1 MSKFKAFNETL
12 VSILNRMFHSRE
24 IVVHGAHG
32 VRHIAVSARA
42 QMMAAAAVALL
53 FGWTMTATVTLVAKA
68 SGDDSVAIQLA
79 AKERQVAAM
88 KADVAAIKESAET
101 LAERLEKRQ
110 RFLTALLS
118 GTANPAKLAAL
129 MPEQAE
135 AADARFAEITS
146 PLAAL
151 DGKQLAFVNQ
161 ATTAAEARYKDTEA
175 LLRRLGLDSR
185 RFLRQT
191 SVAMGG
197 PYEPVGQSDADPAF
211 KALFV
216 SWTKVDQL
224 ERGLLSV
231 PARMPVNRFSFTSG
245 YGVRYDPFN
254 GGTAMHAGI
263 DMAGPVGEPIYAS
276 ADGVV
281 DQAGWASGYGN
292 MVELDHGKGIETRYG
307 HMSRLLVRAG
317 QKVKRGQ
324 KIGLMG
330 STGRSTGSH
339 LHYEVRIDGHSVNPL
354 PFLQSA
360 DMLAQVQDRATA
372 LGGPDGRAA
381 D

>member
-1 MSKFKAFNETL
+1 MNKYKAYSEAL
-12 VSILNRMFHSRE
+12 GSILNRIFHSRE

-42 QMMAAAAVALL
+42 QMMTAALVALL
-53 FGWTMTATVTLVAKA
+53 FGWTMTATVTLVADA
-68 SGDDSVAIQLA
+68 TSADATAIQLA

-88 KADVAAIKESAET
+88 RADVAAIKESAET
-101 LAERLEKRQ
+101 LAQRLEGRQ
-110 RFLTALLS
+110 KFLTALLS
-118 GTANPAKLAAL
+118 GTADPAKLATL
-129 MPEQAE
+129 MPKQAE
-135 AADARFAEITS
+135 SADARFAEITS

-151 DGKQLAFVNQ
+151 DGKQLAFVGQ

-175 LLRRLGLDSR
+175 LIRRLGLDSR
-185 RFLRQT
+185 RFYRQT
-191 SVAMGG
+191 AIAMGG
-197 PYEPVGQSDADPAF
+197 PYEAVDQSEADPAF

-254 GGTAMHAGI
+254 GGAAMHAGI

-276 ADGVV
+276 ADAVV
-281 DQAGWASGYGN
+281 ERAGWASGYGN
-292 MVELDHGKGIETRYG
+292 LVELDHGKGIETRYG
-307 HMSRLLVRAG
+307 HMSKILVKAG
-317 QKVKRGQ
+317 DKVKRGQ

-339 LHYEVRIDGHSVNPL
+339 LHYEVRIDGRSVNPM

-360 DMLAQVQDRATA
+360 EMLAAVQDRVTA